1 MNKSQPILEV
11 FNDMDT
17 HTSKEI
23 LGQPKLWADVYNKIR
38 NQEKE
43 IQDFFKRES
52 INNSKNLN
60 IILTGAGSS
69 AFIGEIAQY
78 SFRKAGFKNTKA
90 VPTTDLVTHFTDI
103 VDVQKPLLL
112 VSFGR
117 SGNSPESIAAIKL
130 ANKHCSEVSHL
141 IISCNKSGELAQK
154 ANEPNTHAFILPPP
168 AEDQGLAMTGSFSG
182 MVLAAN
188 IISNINQLEK
198 YEPIVSKTVQIGK
211 KILQQ
216 YSKLLHEISNK
227 DFTRVIFL
235 GDGPLLGCARESHL
249 KVQELSDGI
258 CLGKFDSFLGFRHG
272 PKAVVNDN
280 SLLIYLLSNDK
291 NVIKY
296 QYDLIKQIS
305 TQNLGM
311 HSLAIGNTEEVNDY
325 VDSYIQIEELDSL
338 PETFLAIP
346 YILIAQIIGF
356 LKSKNLS
363 LNPDNPSQNG
373 AISRVVE
380 GVNIY
385 I

>member
-1 MNKSQPILEV
+1 MNKSQQILEV
-11 FNDMDT
+11 FDDLDT
-17 HTSKEI
+17 HTSNEI
-23 LGQPKLWADVYNKIR
+23 LGQPELWVDIYNKIR
-38 NQEKE
+38 EQKKE
-43 IQDFFKRES
+43 IQTFLNRAN
-52 INNSKNLN
+52 INASKNTN

-103 VDVQKPLLL
+103 VDVSEPLLL
-112 VSFGR
+112 ISFGR
-117 SGNSPESIAAIKL
+117 SGNSPESIGAIKL
-130 ANKHCSEVSHL
+130 ANRNCDQVSHL
-141 IISCNKSGELAQK
+141 IISCNDSGELAK
-154 ANEPNTHAFILPPP
+154 KGNESNTHAFILPSA

-182 MVLAAN
+182 MVLAATL
-188 IISNINQLEK
+188 ISDIANMEK
-198 YEPIVSKTVQIGK
+198 YEAIVSTASQIGK

-216 YSKLLHEISNK
+216 YSNILDEISRK
-227 DFTRVIFL
+227 DFTRIIFL

-272 PKAVVNDN
+272 PKAVVNDD

-291 NVIKY
+291 NVIDY
-296 QYDLIKQIS
+296 QLDLIKQIS
-305 TQNLGM
+305 TQELGM
-311 HSLAIGNTEEVNDY
+311 HSLAIGNTDEIDDY
-325 VDSYIQIEELDSL
+325 VDSYIKIDELENL
-338 PETFLAIP
+338 PETYLAIP
-346 YILIAQIIGF
+346 YVLISQIIGF
-356 LKSKNLS
+356 LKSKYLN

-373 AISRVVE
+373 AIARVVE

>member
-1 MNKSQPILEV
+1 MNKSQSILEL

-23 LGQPKLWADVYNKIR
+23 LGQPKLWTDIYNKIR
-38 NQEKE
+38 KQEEK
-43 IQDFFKRES
+43 IQDFFKREN
-52 INNSKNLN
+52 INTTNNLN

-69 AFIGEIAQY
+69 AFIGEIVQY
-78 SFRKAGFKNTKA
+78 SFRKAGFKNTNA
-90 VPTTDLVTHFTDI
+90 IPTTDLVTHFTDI
-103 VDVQKPLLL
+103 VDISKPLLL
-112 VSFGR
+112 ISFGR
-117 SGNSPESIAAIKL
+117 SGNSPESIAAIEL
-130 ANKHCSEVSHL
+130 ANKCCNQISHL
-141 IISCNKSGELAQK
+141 IISCNNSGELAK
-154 ANEPNTHAFILPPP
+154 KRNKSNTHVFILPPS

-182 MVLAAN
+182 MVLAAT
-188 IISNINQLEK
+188 IISDIANLEK
-198 YEPIVSKTVQIGK
+198 HEPIVSKTVRIGE
-211 KILQQ
+211 KILQEN
-216 YSKLLHEISNK
+216 SNLLHKISNK
-227 DFTRVIFL
+227 DFNRIIFL

-272 PKAVVNDN
+272 PKAVVNDK
-280 SLLIYLLSNDK
+280 SLLVYLISNEE

-296 QYDLIKQIS
+296 QFDLIKQIS
-305 TQNLGM
+305 TQDLGM
-311 HSLAIGNTEEVNDY
+311 HSLAIGNSEKINDY
-325 VDSYIQIEELDSL
+325 VDSYIKIDELGSL